1 MKMKNIEIINHINN
15 LEEFIKKEIQV
26 PYKVRRAIVKNRQA
40 LISEY
45 NIYNEERVKLLES
58 LGKKNESE
66 MTDEELEAYRE
77 KKEEVNT
84 KIRDMLNEEVDVDI
98 LKISENDLEID
109 GLTVKDEI
117 ALEFMVEVEEK
128 KEEKQHGKRN

>member
-15 LEEFIKKEIQV
+15 LEEFIKKDTQV

-40 LISEY
+40 LIGEY
-45 NIYNEERVKLLES
+45 NIYNEERVKLLDS
-58 LGKKNESE
+58 LDKKNEAD
-66 MTDEELEAYRE
+66 MTDEELEVYRE

-84 KIRDMLNEEVDVDI
+84 KIRDMLNEEVDIDI
-98 LKISENDLEID
+98 IKISESNLNID

-117 ALEFMVEVEEK
+117 TLEFMVAVEEEK
-128 KEEKQHGKRN
+128 KE

>member
-40 LISEY
+40 LIGEY
-45 NIYNEERVKLLES
+45 NIYNEERVKLLDFH
-58 LGKKNESE
+58 GKNKEAD
-66 MTDEELEAYRE
+66 MTDEELEVYRT

-84 KIRDMLNEEVDVDI
+84 KIREMLNEEVDIDI
-98 LKISENDLEID
+98 IKISERDLEID

-117 ALEFMVEVEEK
+117 TLEFMVAVEEK
-128 KEEKQHGKRN
+128 EKE